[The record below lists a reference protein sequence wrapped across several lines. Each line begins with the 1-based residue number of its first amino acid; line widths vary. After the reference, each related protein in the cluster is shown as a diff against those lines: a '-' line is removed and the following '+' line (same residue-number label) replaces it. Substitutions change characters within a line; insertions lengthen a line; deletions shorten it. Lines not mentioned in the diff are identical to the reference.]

1 MEIKGLDT
9 AFEKKLLSNAKKKCK
24 TIVLP
29 EAGINEQVM
38 LAGLTCAENKI
49 AKIVMLVSDNKLLEK
64 YNVKENSYLRVVDI
78 NNSELLPML
87 VNALYLKRKEKGLT
101 EDGAKELLK
110 NPIYF
115 GTMMVELGLCDGQT
129 GGATYTSADALRP
142 ALQIIKG
149 KTPQSLISSYMIM
162 IGENKK
168 IGDKGVIMLSDCGLN
183 VNPTA
188 EDLCQ
193 ICFDTV
199 DSARKIA
206 GFTEPK
212 VAVLSYST
220 MGSAEGDS
228 AIKSRTATKLIKEKN
243 PDFIVDGE
251 MQFDSAVVP
260 SVCARKAPNSQVK
273 GSANVFIFPDL
284 QSGNISYKIIQRLAG
299 FKCIGPITQGF
310 RKPVNDLSRGA
321 DANEVVRAIAITALQ
336 CD

>member
-1 MEIKGLDT
+1 MEIMGLNS
-9 AFEKKLLSNAKKKCK
+9 AFEKKLLTNAKKKCK

-29 EAGINEQVM
+29 EAGINEQVL
-38 LAGLTCAENKI
+38 LAGLMCAENKI
-49 AKIVMLVSDNKLLEK
+49 AKIVMLVSDNTLIEK
-64 YNVKENSYLRVVDI
+64 HKVKESNYLRVVDI
-78 NNSELLPML
+78 NTSELLPML

-101 EDGAKELLK
+101 EDGARDLLK

-162 IGENKK
+162 ISDDKK
-168 IGDKGVIMLSDCGLN
+168 YGDNGVILLSDCGLN

-188 EDLCQ
+188 DNLCQ

-199 DSARKIA
+199 NSARNIA
-206 GFTEPK
+206 GFKNPI
-212 VAVLSYST
+212 VAMLSYST
-220 MGSAEGDS
+220 LGSAEGDS
-228 AIKSRTATKLIKEKN
+228 AIKVRTATQLVKEKN

-260 SVCARKAPNSQVK
+260 SVCARKAPNSPVK
-273 GSANVFIFPDL
+273 GNANVFIFPDL

>member
-1 MEIKGLDT
+1 
-9 AFEKKLLSNAKKKCK
+9 
-24 TIVLP
+24 
-29 EAGINEQVM
+29 
-38 LAGLTCAENKI
+38 
-49 AKIVMLVSDNKLLEK
+49 
-64 YNVKENSYLRVVDI
+64 
-78 NNSELLPML
+78 
-87 VNALYLKRKEKGLT
+87 LT
-101 EDGAKELLK
+101 EDGARDLLK

-162 IGENKK
+162 ISDDKK
-168 IGDKGVIMLSDCGLN
+168 YGDNGVILLSDCGLN

-188 EDLCQ
+188 DNLCQ

-199 DSARKIA
+199 NSARNIA
-206 GFTEPK
+206 GFKNPI
-212 VAVLSYST
+212 VAMLSYST
-220 MGSAEGDS
+220 LGSAEGDS
-228 AIKSRTATKLIKEKN
+228 AIKVRTATQLIKEKN

-260 SVCARKAPNSQVK
+260 SVCARKAPNSPVK
-273 GSANVFIFPDL
+273 GNANVFIFPDL

>member
-1 MEIKGLDT
+1 MEIMGLNT
-9 AFEKKLLSNAKKKCK
+9 AFEKKLLTNAKKKCK

-29 EAGINEQVM
+29 EAGINEQVL
-38 LAGLTCAENKI
+38 LAGLMCAENKI
-49 AKIVMLVSDNKLLEK
+49 AKIVMLVSDNTLIEK
-64 YNVKENSYLRVVDI
+64 HKVKESDYLRVVDI
-78 NNSELLPML
+78 NTSELLPML

-101 EDGAKELLK
+101 EDGARDLLK

-162 IGENKK
+162 ISDDKNY
-168 IGDKGVIMLSDCGLN
+168 GDNGVILLSDCGLN

-188 EDLCQ
+188 DNLCQ

-199 DSARKIA
+199 NSARNIA
-206 GFTEPK
+206 GFKNPI
-212 VAVLSYST
+212 VAMLSYST
-220 MGSAEGDS
+220 LGSAEGDS
-228 AIKSRTATKLIKEKN
+228 AIKVRTATQLIKEKN

-260 SVCARKAPNSQVK
+260 SVCARKAPNSPVK
-273 GSANVFIFPDL
+273 GNANVFIFPDL

>member
-1 MEIKGLDT
+1 MEIMGLNT
-9 AFEKKLLSNAKKKCK
+9 AFEKKLLTNAKKKCK

-29 EAGINEQVM
+29 EAGINEQVL
-38 LAGLTCAENKI
+38 LAGLMCAENKI
-49 AKIVMLVSDNKLLEK
+49 AKIVMLVSDNTLIEK
-64 YNVKENSYLRVVDI
+64 HKVKESDYLRVVDI
-78 NNSELLPML
+78 NTSELLPML

-101 EDGAKELLK
+101 EDGARDLLK

-162 IGENKK
+162 ISDDKK
-168 IGDKGVIMLSDCGLN
+168 YGDNGVILLSDCGLN

-188 EDLCQ
+188 DNLCQ

-199 DSARKIA
+199 NSARNIA
-206 GFTEPK
+206 GFKNPI
-212 VAVLSYST
+212 VAMLSYST
-220 MGSAEGDS
+220 LGSAEGDS
-228 AIKSRTATKLIKEKN
+228 AIKVRTATQLIKEKN

-260 SVCARKAPNSQVK
+260 SVCARKAPNSPVK
-273 GSANVFIFPDL
+273 GNANVFIFPDL